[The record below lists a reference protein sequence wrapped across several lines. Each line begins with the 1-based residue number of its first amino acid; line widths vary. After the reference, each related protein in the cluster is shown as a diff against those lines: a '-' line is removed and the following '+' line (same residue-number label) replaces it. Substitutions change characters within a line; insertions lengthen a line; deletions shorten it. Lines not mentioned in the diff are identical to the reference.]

1 MAAQAIILFAHGAR
15 SAIWA
20 QPFERLRDLVSAQQP
35 ESRVALAFLELM
47 TPSLP
52 DQVASFVAEG
62 ITTISI
68 VPVFFGQGGH
78 IRKDLP
84 LLIDDL
90 RAQYPGLD
98 VRVAQA
104 VGENEQVL
112 QAIASYCVAVS
123 A

>member
-62 ITTISI
+62 ITTISV

>member
-15 SAIWA
+15 SSIWA